1 MKKINRVIELLEGL
15 NVKDLVAYDFEQKS
29 PFYDHFVI
37 ATVNDRQATAAFGYF
52 KKEEIF
58 DLKNVEGKN
67 SGWTLIDLGDII
79 VHLFNEEER
88 KYYDFDT
95 RLLGIKKIF

>member
-1 MKKINRVIELLEGL
+1 MKKVNRAIEILNAL
-15 NVKDLVAYDFEQKS
+15 NVKDLVAYDFDKKS
-29 PFYDHFVI
+29 PFYDYFIV
-37 ATVNDRQATAAFGYF
+37 ATVNDRQSTAAFNHF

-79 VHLFNEEER
+79 VHLFSEEDR

-95 RLLGIKKIF
+95 RLLGVKKIY